1 VKGALF
7 SKEAME
13 TRKEDGLNMAVVA
26 LRVVS
31 AQAASGMSQT
41 DPAAS
46 CGINLG
52 NLNELAQGGA
62 LTR

>member
-1 VKGALF
+1 
-7 SKEAME
+7 ME